1 MVIAHTIN
9 GNTEIIIY
17 VTDRLVIVL
26 NDADTL
32 VERIVIDL
40 ESLNAPPIEAL
51 LNALTNK
58 GDE

>member
-1 MVIAHTIN
+1 MVITHTIN

-32 VERIVIDL
+32 VERIIIDL

>member
-1 MVIAHTIN
+1 MVITHTIN
-9 GNTEIIIY
+9 ENTEIIIY

-32 VERIVIDL
+32 VERIIIDL

-58 GDE
+58 GDD

>member
-17 VTDRLVIVL
+17 VTDRLVVVL

-51 LNALTNK
+51 LHALTNT

>member
-17 VTDRLVIVL
+17 VTDRLVVVL

-51 LNALTNK
+51 LHALTNK

>member
-32 VERIVIDL
+32 VERIVIDF

-51 LNALTNK
+51 LNSLTNK

>member
-1 MVIAHTIN
+1 MVIAHTTN

-32 VERIVIDL
+32 VERIIIDL

-58 GDE
+58 GDD